1 MKKGYEEMPEN
12 KFGFLTQPLN
22 RYIDHTLLK
31 ANATHTEFQQLLEEA
46 VKYNFAS
53 VCVSPYMALP
63 AKEALKE
70 YPDIKIC
77 TVVGFPL
84 GNVPALFKA
93 QEASFFAEQ
102 GVDEI
107 DFVINVGLFKSG
119 LIQNVVHEIQAI
131 GKICKDKNVTTK
143 CIVETCYLTDEEK
156 TSIYNIL
163 AKNEDIDY
171 IKTSTGFGPTGAQ
184 VGDVML
190 WNTRRQQERAQREG
204 DLLILH
210 EELDREVS
218 LKIKAAGGIRD
229 LETALLFIACGADRL
244 GTSASV
250 KIMEEY
256 NACQDTFTEGEETS

>member
-1 MKKGYEEMPEN
+1 MTTQN
-12 KFGFLTQPLN
+12 KLEFLTQPLN

-31 ANATHTEFQQLLEEA
+31 PDATHEDFQRLLEEA

-93 QEASFFAEQ
+93 QEAQFFAEQ

-107 DFVINVGLFKSG
+107 DFVLNVGLFKTG
-119 LIQNVVHEIQAI
+119 LLQNVVHEINAI
-131 GKICKDKNVTTK
+131 GKICKDKGVSTK
-143 CIVETCYLTDEEK
+143 CIVETCYLTNEEK
-156 TSIYNIL
+156 TSIYEIL
-163 AKNEDIDY
+163 AKDENIDY
-171 IKTSTGFGPTGAQ
+171 IKTSTGFGSAGAS
-184 VGDVML
+184 VGDVMM
-190 WNTRRQQERAQREG
+190 WNARRQQEIAQREG

-210 EELDREVS
+210 EELDREVP

-229 LETALLFIACGADRL
+229 LDTALLFIACGADRL

-250 KIMEEY
+250 KIMEEF
-256 NACQDTFTEGEETS
+256 NVRQESVTEGEETS